1 MMSWF
6 LVRRLLT
13 AVNLVPIRFQ
23 TAYIQIALNIWL
35 CLIDTG
41 FKLYLNPYES
51 KFGCYMQSMNDVI
64 VLLLSQFIFV
74 FTDVTG
80 SQEDKYFIGWVY
92 LTFVGYLVSTN
103 VFFMVFHAVSN
114 AVNALKRKFFIRKKN
129 QILAQNKA
137 AYYNK

>member
-13 AVNLVPIRFQ
+13 AVNLVPMRFQ
-23 TAYIQIALNIWL
+23 TPYIQIALNIML

-41 FKLYLNPYES
+41 FKLYVNPYES
-51 KFGCYMQSMNDVI
+51 KSVYYIQTMNDLI

-80 SQEDKYFIGWVY
+80 TQEDKYFIGWVY
-92 LTFVGYLVSTN
+92 LTFVG
-103 VFFMVFHAVSN
+103 
-114 AVNALKRKFFIRKKN
+114 
-129 QILAQNKA
+129 
-137 AYYNK
+137 